1 MRSLNAIALAPDVR
15 TWLANTHRPR
25 LLHVFDRACNLINE
39 SGTVLSIVSPKIGAG
54 PFNLVLGE
62 ELLFSETISLQSP
75 VSHSSHSLI
84 LGNLVIRTERAKIW
98 NPCPDWQ
105 ELHAKRDDIFQRLT
119 KLPITNYL
127 DPPGLDTPF
136 AHTPRGDSTSAQSL
150 ISNLSSSLAV
160 ADLPSSLAAA
170 RQLAGL
176 GIGLTPAGDDFLLG
190 ALYAA
195 WIIHPPE
202 VASVLAQGIANR
214 AAPLTTS
221 LSAAWLRSAG
231 KGEAGIPWHQFFEAL
246 LVSPGENPVNL
257 QGAMENVLSVGETSG
272 ADALSGFLHLFYDWG
287 ECPSNL

>member
-1 MRSLNAIALAPDVR
+1 MRALNAIALAPDVR
-15 TWLANTHRPR
+15 TWLANTRRPR
-25 LLHVFDRACNLINE
+25 LLHVFERACNLINE

-54 PFNLVLGE
+54 PFNLVVGE
-62 ELLFSETISLQSP
+62 ELLFSETVSLQSP
-75 VSHSSHSLI
+75 VSHSSHSLT

-98 NPCPDWQ
+98 DPCPDWE
-105 ELHAKRDDIFQRLT
+105 ELHAKRDGIFQRLM

-136 AHTPRGDSTSAQSL
+136 TQTPPGSSTSAQSL

-160 ADLPSSLAAA
+160 ADVASSLAAA

-176 GIGLTPAGDDFLLG
+176 GIGLTPAGDDFILG
-190 ALYAA
+190 ALHAA
-195 WIIHPPE
+195 WIIHPAE

-231 KGEAGIPWHQFFEAL
+231 RGEAGILWNQFFEAL
-246 LVSPGENPVNL
+246 LASPMADVADLVE
-257 QGAMENVLSVGETSG
+257 AMENLLSVGETSG
-272 ADALSGFLHLFYDWG
+272 ADALAGFLHLFYDWG